1 MTTNMEDHK
10 NETIS
15 NASVGGKPSIV
26 NLERVPSSVMG
37 SSLELDEETNRKLLR
52 KIDRKLMPV
61 LCFTYALQYYDKAI
75 LSQAAIFGLRQDL
88 ELTTGLK
95 YSWVSLIFYFGYI
108 AGTYPI
114 SFLAQRYPMRIVC
127 TAICVAWSFV
137 ILCTPACTSYSGLL
151 VNRFML
157 GLIEAGVSPIF
168 MLVVGLWYTH
178 SEQIS
183 RSSWWYS
190 CSGGSLLVSPLIN
203 YGLGHIKGG
212 ALNSWQWM
220 YIIAGLATLAWG
232 IALWWLFPDSPQNAK
247 GFTEAE
253 RRLLLERVRQNNAGA
268 EDKQFKPYQFREALL
283 DYRMWGI
290 IVLSTVSCT
299 GSGAVTTFGTIV
311 FKDMGFDVFTS
322 LLLNLPIGA
331 LAFICILSSGYI
343 VRRVPNSRLY
353 VVIGAC
359 VPVILGCSLI
369 WQLPDSNR
377 AGRILGFYL
386 INFFSSAWVQCIG
399 LGTSNVAG
407 HTKKA
412 VYAAGTFIGCSL
424 GNIIGP
430 LMFDAKF
437 APRYDE
443 SFTGIMICFAVCVFV
458 AITLRWALDRENKR
472 RDRVHGPPEL
482 SHGLQDRT
490 DRENESFRYNL

>member
-1 MTTNMEDHK
+1 MSGRNEDTNSIGE
-10 NETIS
+10 
-15 NASVGGKPSIV
+15 KPEAL
-26 NLERVPSSVMG
+26 NLEKASSPIGENDVV
-37 SSLELDEETNRKLLR
+37 LDAETNKKLLR

-75 LSQAAIFGLRQDL
+75 LSQAAIFGLREDL
-88 ELTTGLK
+88 HLTEGLK
-95 YSWVSLIFYFGYI
+95 YSWVSLIFYFGYM

-114 SFLAQRYPMRIVC
+114 SFFAQRFPIRIVC
-127 TAICVAWSFV
+127 TTICILWSFV
-137 ILCTPACTSYSGLL
+137 ILTTPACTSYGGLL

-178 SEQIS
+178 SEQVA

-212 ALNSWQWM
+212 TLNSWQWM
-220 YIIAGLATLAWG
+220 YIIAGLATFFWG
-232 IALWWLFPDSPQNAK
+232 IALWWLFPDSPQHAK
-247 GFTEAE
+247 GFTEDE
-253 RRLLLERVRQNNAGA
+253 RRMLLERIRQNNAGTEHKDFKA
-268 EDKQFKPYQFREALL
+268 YQFKEAVF
-283 DYRMWGI
+283 DYRLWGI
-290 IVLSTVSCT
+290 IVLSTASCT

-311 FKDMGFDVFTS
+311 FKDMGFDIFTS

-331 LAFICILSSGYI
+331 MAFICVLGSGYI
-343 VRRVPNSRLY
+343 GRLVPNSRLY
-353 VVIGAC
+353 IVAASC
-359 VPVILGCSLI
+359 LPVIIGCSLI

-377 AGRILGFYL
+377 PGRIIGFYL

-412 VYAAGTFIGCSL
+412 VYAAGTFIGYSL

-437 APRYDE
+437 APRYDQ
-443 SFTGIMICFAVCVFV
+443 SFTGIMICFAVCVV
-458 AITLRWALDRENKR
+458 AALGLRFLLERENKQRELNYGPPDVSHGLEDLTDRENK
-472 RDRVHGPPEL
+472 
-482 SHGLQDRT
+482 
-490 DRENESFRYNL
+490 SFRYNL

>member
-1 MTTNMEDHK
+1 
-10 NETIS
+10 
-15 NASVGGKPSIV
+15 
-26 NLERVPSSVMG
+26 
-37 SSLELDEETNRKLLR
+37 
-52 KIDRKLMPV
+52 
-61 LCFTYALQYYDKAI
+61 
-75 LSQAAIFGLRQDL
+75 
-88 ELTTGLK
+88 
-95 YSWVSLIFYFGYI
+95 
-108 AGTYPI
+108 
-114 SFLAQRYPMRIVC
+114 
-127 TAICVAWSFV
+127 
-137 ILCTPACTSYSGLL
+137 
-151 VNRFML
+151 ML

-178 SEQIS
+178 SEQVS

-190 CSGGSLLVSPLIN
+190 CSGGSLLISPLIN

-220 YIIAGLATLAWG
+220 YIIAGLATLIWG

-253 RRLLLERVRQNNAGA
+253 RRLLLERVRGNNAGA
-268 EDKQFKPYQFREALL
+268 EDKHFKSYQFREALF
-283 DYRMWGI
+283 DYRLWGI
-290 IVLSTVSCT
+290 IILSIVSCT

-343 VRRVPNSRLY
+343 GRRVPNSRLY
-353 VVIGAC
+353 VIVGAC
-359 VPVILGCSLI
+359 VPVIVGCSLI

-377 AGRILGFYL
+377 AGRIIGFYL

-412 VYAAGTFIGCSL
+412 MYAAGTFIGYSL

-430 LMFDAKF
+430 LMFDA
-437 APRYDE
+437 
-443 SFTGIMICFAVCVFV
+443 
-458 AITLRWALDRENKR
+458 
-472 RDRVHGPPEL
+472 
-482 SHGLQDRT
+482 
-490 DRENESFRYNL
+490 